1 MKSYSGLFILLSL
14 AAPALIAAPQR
25 APVTSATATVEQ
37 RLSALERK
45 MKSQNMVELVLQI
58 QQLQQEVQQLR
69 GELEIQNN
77 AVDALKKRQRDLYLD
92 LDGRI
97 SNLQQPVPGSSP
109 TAVPTPVPTPVPVQG
124 QTSAPVDKPVVPVTM
139 VKPVT
144 ADPAQEESSY
154 QSAFELLKQ
163 ARYAEAITAF
173 KQFLVSYPDG
183 SYTDNAQYWLGET
196 SYVTRDFDQAL
207 IDFDKVIQNH
217 PTSPKV
223 RGAMLKR
230 GYIYYEQQKWDLAR
244 QQLQQLVDSHP
255 NSSEARL
262 ADKRLARMR
271 QEKR

>member
-1 MKSYSGLFILLSL
+1 MKLYSGLFILLSL

-37 RLSALERK
+37 RLNALERK

-97 SNLQQPVPGSSP
+97 SNLQQPASGLPP
-109 TAVPTPVPTPVPVQG
+109 AAVPAPVPTPVPASVPAD
-124 QTSAPVDKPVVPVTM
+124 SPVAPVAMEKPVA
-139 VKPVT
+139 
-144 ADPAQEESSY
+144 ADPALEESSY

-163 ARYAEAITAF
+163 ARYAEAVKSF
-173 KQFLVSYPDG
+173 KQFLASYPNG
-183 SYTDNAQYWLGET
+183 SYADNAQYWLGET

-207 IDFDKVIQNH
+207 ADFDKVIQNH
-217 PTSPKV
+217 PASPKV

-244 QQLQQLVDSHP
+244 QQLQQLVDGHP